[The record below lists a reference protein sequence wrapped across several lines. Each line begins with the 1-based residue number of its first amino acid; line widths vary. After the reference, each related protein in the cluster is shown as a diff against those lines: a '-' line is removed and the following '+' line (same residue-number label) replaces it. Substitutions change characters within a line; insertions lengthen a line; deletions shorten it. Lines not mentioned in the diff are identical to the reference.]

1 MKKIPLEQLLKE
13 SRAETYAEQYRYVR
27 RLIEAK
33 KIKAVKASPLNGKTP
48 ALPVSYWLA
57 EDVPDERKR
66 QEKEEDLKFHM
77 SPAIRTDYYL
87 NHLEVYGAEE
97 HWVTQLN
104 RYFLEQGEGEP
115 EPVSLNERS
124 FQIWGREKFLQKEQG
139 KKVLAHCGVS
149 LEQLRVY
156 ATSEPLAYYSASRQ
170 APQTVLIIE
179 NKDTF
184 YSMRRHLMAG
194 GRRMFG
200 EEIGTVIYGAG
211 KGIWRSYEDFR
222 FCVEP
227 HMNDGRNRILYFGDL
242 DYEGIGIYERL
253 AALFGEGEEPYEVE
267 PFAPAYRKML
277 EKAEHMGMD
286 FLPETSENQN
296 RCLSGRFFGY
306 FPEDMKERMER
317 ILLAGRYIPQEIIHV
332 ADLP

>member
-66 QEKEEDLKFHM
+66 QEQEEDLKFHM

-97 HWVTQLN
+97 RWVTPLN

-170 APQTVLIIE
+170 APQTVLI
-179 NKDTF
+179 
-184 YSMRRHLMAG
+184 
-194 GRRMFG
+194 
-200 EEIGTVIYGAG
+200 
-211 KGIWRSYEDFR
+211 
-222 FCVEP
+222 
-227 HMNDGRNRILYFGDL
+227 
-242 DYEGIGIYERL
+242 
-253 AALFGEGEEPYEVE
+253 
-267 PFAPAYRKML
+267 YRK
-277 EKAEHMGMD
+277 
-286 FLPETSENQN
+286 
-296 RCLSGRFFGY
+296 
-306 FPEDMKERMER
+306 
-317 ILLAGRYIPQEIIHV
+317 
-332 ADLP
+332 